1 MSRVITARGLQK
13 ELIFL
18 ATMVGDTINDGF

>member
-13 ELIFL
+13 KLTYL
-18 ATMVGDTINDGF
+18 AMMVGDTTNDGV

>member
-13 ELIFL
+13 KLIFL
-18 ATMVGDTINDGF
+18 ATMVGDTIIDGF